1 MGDGNMEEKKL
12 NRLVVLWLSIIAIIC
27 IIVSV
32 ILEIFAAQ
40 KDYFGLL
47 DGLAMGFLVI
57 AFVCA
62 ISMIIY
68 QQHWRKS
75 KIQARIDVALQNPT
89 SFFDAIIKDYKEHN
103 LCLDV
108 ESDEKITITPIIDYQ
123 QQVAIF
129 YHTLLGDK
137 KHLLLLDVYFYQQE
151 CVIMFDEG
159 KVYEETIAYDNDNDT
174 KDFYYQISI
183 KINDYLKQYL
193 IDQANSKS

>member
-47 DGLAMGFLVI
+47 DGLAIGFLVI
-57 AFVCA
+57 A
-62 ISMIIY
+62 
-68 QQHWRKS
+68 
-75 KIQARIDVALQNPT
+75 LQNPN

-159 KVYEETIAYDNDNDT
+159 KVYEETIAYDKDNDT

>member
-40 KDYFGLL
+40 NDYFGLL
-47 DGLAMGFLVI
+47 DGLAIGFLVI

-62 ISMIIY
+62 ISMIVY

-75 KIQARIDVALQNPT
+75 KIKARIDEALQNPT

-123 QQVAIF
+123 QLVWRP
-129 YHTLLGDK
+129 G
-137 KHLLLLDVYFYQQE
+137 HLLSGSWPSL
-151 CVIMFDEG
+151 
-159 KVYEETIAYDNDNDT
+159 
-174 KDFYYQISI
+174 
-183 KINDYLKQYL
+183 
-193 IDQANSKS
+193 

>member
-47 DGLAMGFLVI
+47 DGLAIGFLVI

-62 ISMIIY
+62 ISMIVY
-68 QQHWRKS
+68 QHHWRKS

-108 ESDEKITITPIIDYQ
+108 ESDEKN
-123 QQVAIF
+123 
-129 YHTLLGDK
+129 YH
-137 KHLLLLDVYFYQQE
+137 YS
-151 CVIMFDEG
+151 
-159 KVYEETIAYDNDNDT
+159 
-174 KDFYYQISI
+174 YY
-183 KINDYLKQYL
+183 
-193 IDQANSKS
+193 

>member
-1 MGDGNMEEKKL
+1 MEEKKL

-47 DGLAMGFLVI
+47 DGLAIGFLVI

-75 KIQARIDVALQNPT
+75 KIQARIDEALQNPT

-137 KHLLLLDVYFYQQE
+137 KHLLLLEFIFTNKNVLLVWMKEKF
-151 CVIMFDEG
+151 MR
-159 KVYEETIAYDNDNDT
+159 ND
-174 KDFYYQISI
+174 SI
-183 KINDYLKQYL
+183 
-193 IDQANSKS
+193 

>member
-1 MGDGNMEEKKL
+1 MLIHGK
-12 NRLVVLWLSIIAIIC
+12 
-27 IIVSV
+27 
-32 ILEIFAAQ
+32 
-40 KDYFGLL
+40 
-47 DGLAMGFLVI
+47 
-57 AFVCA
+57 
-62 ISMIIY
+62 SM
-68 QQHWRKS
+68 
-75 KIQARIDVALQNPT
+75 
-89 SFFDAIIKDYKEHN
+89 
-103 LCLDV
+103 
-108 ESDEKITITPIIDYQ
+108 PIILSVMNCHMKVFNLLLKLSFSQ

-159 KVYEETIAYDNDNDT
+159 KVYEETIAYDKDNDT

>member
-1 MGDGNMEEKKL
+1 MD
-12 NRLVVLWLSIIAIIC
+12 
-27 IIVSV
+27 
-32 ILEIFAAQ
+32 
-40 KDYFGLL
+40 
-47 DGLAMGFLVI
+47 
-57 AFVCA
+57 
-62 ISMIIY
+62 
-68 QQHWRKS
+68 
-75 KIQARIDVALQNPT
+75 LQNPT
-89 SFFDAIIKDYKEHN
+89 YFFDAIIKDYKEHN

-137 KHLLLLDVYFYQQE
+137 KYLLLLDVYFYQQE